1 MGGNSGGGNQG
12 RGADQGRGDH
22 NNGRGNDQGRGN
34 DNDGRGNDQGH
45 GDNGCGPPVFVTRHG
60 SLDAT
65 STRDGAGPST
75 EPFWGSGNT
84 TANYDIYLNHDKHIE
99 LGLKVHLRGGADI
112 PLQADGTYDV
122 PHGPDPANAARA
134 SWNFDYSV
142 NTGVEGS
149 HKTLADFDVK
159 ITVSSSDGE
168 VGVFNMQHVGAGNT
182 PFLGPGGG
190 FADEDGS
197 NPQIAQNSVNL
208 GFAFMTAIFGADYAN
223 AGEHYTVKLEAF
235 SGAQLVGQVVQHID
249 VI

>member
-1 MGGNSGGGNQG
+1 MAGFSIGPPARGNDKG
-12 RGADQGRGDH
+12 RGGDNGRGDD
-22 NNGRGNDQGRGN
+22 NGRGNDDDHGRG
-34 DNDGRGNDQGH
+34 GG
-45 GDNGCGPPVFVTRHG
+45 GDCGPGPFISHHG
-60 SLDAT
+60 SLDAL

-84 TANYDIYLNHDKHIE
+84 TANYDIYVNHDKHIE
-99 LGLKVHLRGGADI
+99 LGLKIHLRGGADI

-122 PHGPDPANAARA
+122 PHGPDPSNAARA
-134 SWNFDYSV
+134 SWNFDYSI

-149 HKTLADFDVK
+149 HKTLADFDVR

-235 SGAQLVGQVVQHID
+235 QGAQLVGQVVQHID
-249 VI
+249 VV